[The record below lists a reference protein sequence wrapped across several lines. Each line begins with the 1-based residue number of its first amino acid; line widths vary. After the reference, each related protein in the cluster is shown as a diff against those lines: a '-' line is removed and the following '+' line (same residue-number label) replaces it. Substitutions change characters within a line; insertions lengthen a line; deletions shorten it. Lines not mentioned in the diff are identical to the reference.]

1 MNSIRLMSIKN
12 QMRLLA
18 IAVCV
23 MGIVNVITL
32 VHAIT
37 VLSESNE
44 ELAEQYLKA
53 VSLVLAAESSL
64 NRAVSAERTAILV
77 SPDKPRYS
85 TLKTFHQQNI
95 LTATDNLTAL
105 QAMGFSSSKISA
117 PLSQTL
123 HNLNTW
129 QTMSFQVFEYRGQN
143 TRNSRRSALKMTMED
158 ANYAFAE
165 LSDTLQQLV
174 NNVETEAKRVAQQ
187 SVQSAEEQ
195 RNVAVIVGVVSAA
208 VIVALAMLL
217 SMSVTRSLFS
227 INQNLAN
234 IATGEGDLT
243 KRLPIEGAQE
253 LREIARSFNLFCE
266 NQSTLLAQIKNM
278 LGSIDNATNEVG
290 GSMSTMNA
298 RSQSQQQDSEIVNE
312 RLESL
317 QHAFALIRNITQ
329 KASNLSV
336 DSHKVVEAAD
346 QSLFTALNLIDKMRA
361 GITRM
366 SDAMEELNVRTADIN
381 KVTSQIRAIAEKTD
395 LLSLNAAIEAA
406 RAQEHGRGFA
416 VVAEEVRN
424 LSTVTQKMTR
434 SIEDNLGLLLTTTQ
448 DAHNIMAD
456 NLHLSSE
463 LDSGAVSTRDQMQ
476 TLKAISEKYRQASQ
490 EVSSG
495 VEEQLHTIEST
506 TEKMNKLKQLA
517 NESSRMSDEVKS
529 NMMQLN
535 ELSHRVFLS
544 LDKIKTEN

>member
-1 MNSIRLMSIKN
+1 
-12 QMRLLA
+12 MRLLA
-18 IAVCV
+18 IAVCI
-23 MGIVNVITL
+23 MGVVNVITL

-37 VLSESNE
+37 VLSNSNE

-95 LTATDNLTAL
+95 QTATDNLSAMEN
-105 QAMGFSSSKISA
+105 MGFTASKISE
-117 PLSQTL
+117 PLSNTL
-123 HNLNTW
+123 KNLDNW
-129 QTMSFQVFEYRGQN
+129 QAMSSQVFVFRDQN
-143 TRNSRRSALKMTMED
+143 TRDSRRSALKMTMED

-174 NNVETEAKRVAQQ
+174 NNVEAEAKRVAQH
-187 SVQSAEEQ
+187 SVASAKEQ
-195 RNVAVIVGVVSAA
+195 RNFAVAVVVISVAVIVA
-208 VIVALAMLL
+208 IAMLL

-227 INQNLAN
+227 INRNLSN

-243 KRLPIEGAQE
+243 QRLPIEGAQE
-253 LREIARSFNLFCE
+253 LREIATSFNLFCE

-278 LGSIDNATNEVG
+278 LGTINDATNEVG
-290 GSMSTMNA
+290 GSMSTMNTS
-298 RSQSQQQDSEIVNE
+298 SQSQQQDSEIVNE

-317 QHAFALIRNITQ
+317 QQAFTLIRDITQ
-329 KASNLSV
+329 KASNLSI

-346 QSLFTALNLIDKMRA
+346 QSLFTALNLIDKMRE

-366 SDAMEELNVRTADIN
+366 SQAMDELNVRTSDIN
-381 KVTSQIRAIAEKTD
+381 KVTNQIRAIAEKTD

-434 SIEDNLGLLLTTTQ
+434 SIEDNLSLLLTTTQ

-456 NLHLSSE
+456 NLHLSTE

-476 TLKAISEKYRQASQ
+476 TLKSISEQYRQASQ

-495 VEEQLHTIEST
+495 VAEQLTTIENT
-506 TEKMNKLKQLA
+506 TQKMNDLKQLA
-517 NESSRMSDEVKS
+517 NDSSRMSKEVKS

-535 ELSHRVFLS
+535 ELSHHVFLS
-544 LDKIKTEN
+544 LEKIKTEK